1 MRILITNDDSISA
14 GQLLPLIRWCQ
25 KIGEVTV
32 AVPLVEQSGKSHG
45 IELHSSFTVK
55 EVALAPD
62 ITAYAVDSTPADCVR
77 YAVLGRKW
85 DFDLVISGINRGFN
99 IGSDI
104 LYSGTVAAVCEAN
117 ILGLPA
123 IAISTSVPYYE
134 NAASHLDTVFAY
146 LQAHRLLEVHTAY
159 NINIPPEPKGI
170 RITRQGGPY
179 YSDDFVIEEDGTCT
193 PVGKCVYQD
202 SGDLNLDTDAVK
214 RGYISVTP
222 ITITKTDLEMY
233 RKLEML
239 NRAENFGPVEMITN

>member
-134 NAASHLDTVFAY
+134 NAASHLDTACEDMFKALANCSLVMPFFLRSARI
-146 LQAHRLLEVHTAY
+146 LFPRLI
-159 NINIPPEPKGI
+159 INISSFH
-170 RITRQGGPY
+170 
-179 YSDDFVIEEDGTCT
+179 SD
-193 PVGKCVYQD
+193 
-202 SGDLNLDTDAVK
+202 
-214 RGYISVTP
+214 
-222 ITITKTDLEMY
+222 
-233 RKLEML
+233 
-239 NRAENFGPVEMITN
+239 